1 MPNPAAI
8 GPNASP
14 HSDRVGYC
22 KVRAFGI
29 GRTLFPPP
37 HDRDVWKPLAVVA
50 VAAVASACYT
60 LDSLHHLQAT
70 RESASAI
77 TPAGQ
82 RSELLS
88 YDTKRHCRSLASCR
102 THRLMDDSFQIVLSK

>member
-8 GPNASP
+8 GPSASP
-14 HSDRVGYC
+14 HSGHAGYC
-22 KVRAFGI
+22 KAQVFGK
-29 GRTLFPPP
+29 GPTLFPPA
-37 HDRDVWKPLAVVA
+37 HERGVWKPLAVVA

-70 RESASAI
+70 RESPSAI

-88 YDTKRHCRSLASCR
+88 YDTKRNCRSLASCR
-102 THRLMDDSFQIVLSK
+102 THRLMDDSFQIVL

>member
-50 VAAVASACYT
+50 VAAVASAGFAPSPASRARIAKRDHPCRPT
-60 LDSLHHLQAT
+60 VRTTESRHKASLPK
-70 RESASAI
+70 S
-77 TPAGQ
+77 G
-82 RSELLS
+82 
-88 YDTKRHCRSLASCR
+88 
-102 THRLMDDSFQIVLSK
+102 IV